1 MKLADLKTI
10 KERLAKKNYGSYEPP
25 KNYRKTSVRA
35 PRRLKHNGGDGG
47 DYAQSYMSDYAI
59 SY

>member
-10 KERLAKKNYGSYEPP
+10 KERLAKKSYGSYEPP
-25 KNYRKTSVRA
+25 KNYRKTSARA

-47 DYAQSYMSDYAI
+47 DYKKSYMSDYAI